1 MTPLIRELLPL
12 IEQVS
17 YQYKRTTTRCVL
29 IVFKDVRIVGESR
42 CPDSQYD
49 RGVGEKIAYNNALQA
64 LERHELYA
72 RKKMELQT
80 VNP

>member
-1 MTPLIRELLPL
+1 MTPLIRQLIPL
-12 IEQVS
+12 IQQVS

-29 IVFKDVRIVGESR
+29 IVFDDIRIVGESR

-49 RGVGEKIAYNNALQA
+49 RTMGEKIAYNNALQA
-64 LERHELYA
+64 LESHELYA
-72 RKKMELQT
+72 RKKQLQT